1 MKNILACAALLLLTS
16 CATNDQP
23 AEVVS
28 TPRQAKQAPAK
39 SAYYL
44 VKKGDTVASV
54 SRRFSV
60 TPQEL
65 LKLNKLSEGAML
77 VPGQRLLL
85 KARNKDDEQRLAD
98 DITVKPLDD
107 IGQVPVDGL
116 NASVPGELP
125 TTDLMTSQPAT
136 NQPVLSSGSYRAPV
150 QGKIIKTF
158 GQQPDGGFNK
168 GINIAAPKGV
178 PVKAISDG
186 VVKYAGSKA
195 EGYGKMIMIKHGD
208 GKISTY
214 AHLNSIDV
222 KSDAVVA
229 AGSKI
234 GTVGSTGSVPQPQLN
249 LQFVALISNPLI
261 RQHLSQGWVKVW
273 LSKS

>member
-1 MKNILACAALLLLTS
+1 MKHILASLMLLLLTS

-28 TPRQAKQAPAK
+28 STRSVKPTPAK

-54 SRRFSV
+54 SRRFNI

-65 LKLNKLSEGAML
+65 LKLNKLSEGVVL

-85 KARNKDDEQRLAD
+85 KARNKEDEKRLAD

-107 IGQVPVDGL
+107 LGQIPPSDGL
-116 NASVPGELP
+116 TTTGQLSGTLP
-125 TTDLMTSQPAT
+125 TADLVESGQPINEQIIA
-136 NQPVLSSGSYRAPV
+136 PGSYRPPV

-158 GQQPDGGFNK
+158 GQQPDGTFNK
-168 GINIAAPKGV
+168 GVNIAAPKGV

-222 KSDAVVA
+222 KQDAVVA
-229 AGSKI
+229 AGAKI
-234 GTVGSTGSVPQPQLN
+234 GTVGSTGNVPQPQLN
-249 LQFVALISNPLI
+249 LQIRGVDKQPIDPTSIIGALE
-261 RQHLSQGWVKVW
+261 
-273 LSKS
+273 

>member
-1 MKNILACAALLLLTS
+1 MKNILACVVLLLLTS

-28 TPRQAKQAPAK
+28 TSRQAKQAPAK
-39 SAYYL
+39 SDYYL
-44 VKKGDTVASV
+44 VKKGDSVASV

-65 LKLNKLSEGAML
+65 LKLNKLNEGAVL

-85 KARNKDDEQRLAD
+85 KARNKNDEQRLAD

-107 IGQVPVDGL
+107 IGQVPADGL
-116 NASVPGELP
+116 NVGGQLPGELP
-125 TTDLMTSQPAT
+125 TADLMTSQPAT
-136 NQPVLSSGSYRAPV
+136 NQPVLSSGSYKSPV
-150 QGKIIKTF
+150 QGQIIKAF
-158 GQQPDGGFNK
+158 GQQPDGSFNK

-195 EGYGKMIMIKHGD
+195 EGYGKMIMLKHGD

-249 LQFVALISNPLI
+249 LQIRGVDKQPIDPTSLIPGL
-261 RQHLSQGWVKVW
+261 G
-273 LSKS
+273 

>member
-1 MKNILACAALLLLTS
+1 MKNILACTVLLLLTS

-28 TPRQAKQAPAK
+28 TPRHAKPAPAK

-44 VKKGDTVASV
+44 VKKGDTVVSV
-54 SRRFSV
+54 SKRFSI

-65 LKLNKLSEGAML
+65 LKLNKLSEGAVL

-85 KARNKDDEQRLAD
+85 KARNKDDEKRLAD

-107 IGQVPVDGL
+107 LGQVSPDGL
-116 NASVPGELP
+116 SASVPGELP
-125 TTDLMTSQPAT
+125 TADLMGGAG
-136 NQPVLSSGSYRAPV
+136 QPVSEQVMVAGSYRSPV
-150 QGKIIKTF
+150 QGNIIKAF
-158 GQQPDGGFNK
+158 GQQPDGAFNK

-222 KSDAVVA
+222 KPDAVVT

-234 GTVGSTGSVPQPQLN
+234 GTVGSTGNVPQPQLN
-249 LQFVALISNPLI
+249 LQIRGVDKQPIDPTTLIAGL
-261 RQHLSQGWVKVW
+261 G
-273 LSKS
+273 